1 LPSLFIRR
9 PFVNISHFN
18 LLLRNHWANSN
29 QTLVEWSLDGPLPK
43 WCPVIP
49 TSHQDGRQAKIE
61 KRGMKL
67 KNKFS
72 ETTEPI
78 STKLC

>member
-1 LPSLFIRR
+1 MG
-9 PFVNISHFN
+9 NSHNN
-18 LLLRNHWANSN
+18 LLFRKHWTNYN

-43 WCPVIP
+43 MCPVIP
-49 TSHQDGRQAKIE
+49 TSTQDVRQAKIE

-67 KNKFS
+67 KKMFSS